1 MAKRTGGSQRAN
13 QTAEQLGRLL
23 GQVAARVDY
32 WKAQREALRGDL
44 TKIVDTANE
53 LLEELGGAARTGQRA
68 GRQAGR
74 AVKKAGRRVTAT
86 ARARMSAAARKR
98 WARERAKKQRAAAKK

>member
-1 MAKRTGGSQRAN
+1 MAKRTKSTTRAD

-32 WKAQREALRGDL
+32 WKAQRESIRGDL
-44 TKIVDTANE
+44 TKIVATANE
-53 LLEELGGAARTGQRA
+53 LLEELGGAARTGKRA
-68 GRQAGR
+68 GKQAGR
-74 AVKKAGRRVTAT
+74 AVRKAGRRVTAT

-98 WARERAKKQRAAAKK
+98 WARERAKKQGAKGK